1 MIMIMTW
8 VNLFC
13 SCLIAATALWQVT
26 DAAQP
31 RIERFFTTF
40 LACGA
45 IVNVVGVSEA
55 LAGTGT
61 GLFFHAFVWP
71 SEVALNLGVA
81 AMLVRWCYAARKGH
95 RATSRC
101 PEE

>member
-1 MIMIMTW
+1 MILIMTW
-8 VNLFC
+8 FNLVC
-13 SCLIAATALWQVT
+13 SCLIAASALWQVT

-31 RIERFFTTF
+31 RFERLVMTF

-45 IVNVVGVSEA
+45 VVNVVGVSEA

-61 GLFFHAFVWP
+61 GLFSHAFVWP

-81 AMLVRWCYAARKGH
+81 ALLVRWCYATRRG
-95 RATSRC
+95 RGVTERC